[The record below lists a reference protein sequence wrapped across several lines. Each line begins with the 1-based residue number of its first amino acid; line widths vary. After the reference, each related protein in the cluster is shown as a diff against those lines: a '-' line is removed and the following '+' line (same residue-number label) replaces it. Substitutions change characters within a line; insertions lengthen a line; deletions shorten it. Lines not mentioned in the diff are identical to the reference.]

1 MRRRDYKG
9 RKDNKKQRTR
19 FDDEGEGIII
29 DFFPQ
34 GKSLSRKREE
44 DYNPLAVVV
53 TTNGFR
59 FFDVILVKNTK
70 CSLRDTLEITFS
82 NRKIL
87 QLNQIQYDQLSSSSL
102 KIIPEIIKQVVVK
115 TESHYVAFLN
125 QAHPLT
131 TRMHQLQLLPGV
143 GQKRMWTILEARK
156 KALFGNF
163 EDFTKRTGISD
174 PSSLFSNRIIAEL
187 EEPPKYR
194 IFTKIR

>member
-9 RKDNKKQRTR
+9 RKDTKKQRAR
-19 FDDEGEGIII
+19 FDDKGEGIVI

-34 GKSLSRKREE
+34 GKSLSRKRAE

-53 TTNGFR
+53 TTNGFQ
-59 FFDVILVKNTK
+59 FFDVILANNTK
-70 CSLRDTLEITFS
+70 YSLRDTLTITFS

-87 QLNQIQYDQLSSSSL
+87 QLNQIQYDQLSSSAL
-102 KIIPEIIKQVVVK
+102 KIIPEIIKQVVLK
-115 TESHYVAFLN
+115 KESHYVAFLN

-143 GQKRMWTILEARK
+143 GQKRMWAILEARK
-156 KALFGNF
+156 RALFVNF
-163 EDFTKRTGISD
+163 KDFTKRTGVSD
-174 PSSLFSNRIIAEL
+174 PSSLFSNRIITEL

-194 IFTKIR
+194 LFTKIR